1 MKGKA
6 LPVLL
11 LILAFDVCF
20 TSADLT
26 AQERNPKPVSDRK
39 LEKEKKQALAFA
51 RTDSLVS
58 SRQFVFEA
66 EFSQGSDLVYVVV
79 DSIYGEVQNG
89 NRNNL
94 QGHIT
99 QFEVTR
105 DQKRKELSV
114 SMKMRGVINTADVF
128 LFISSYGSGKA
139 TVKSDFPGNFTFYG
153 KVTDFKSTTIHQ
165 EPSHM
170 VH

>member
-1 MKGKA
+1 MKGKT
-6 LPVLL
+6 LLVLL
-11 LILAFDVCF
+11 LTLAFNAFF
-20 TSADLT
+20 TSAALT
-26 AQERNPKPVSDRK
+26 AQERDLKPSSQRK
-39 LEKEKKQALAFA
+39 LEKEQKQALAFA
-51 RTDSLVS
+51 RTDSLVT
-58 SRQFVFEA
+58 SRQFVFQA
-66 EFSQGSDLVYVVV
+66 EFSQGSDLVYVMV

-89 NRNNL
+89 IRNNL

-128 LFISSYGSGKA
+128 LYIGSSGSGKA
-139 TVKSDFPGNFTFYG
+139 TVKSDFPGNFSFYG
-153 KVTDFKSTTIHQ
+153 NVTDFENTTIHQ

>member
-6 LPVLL
+6 FPVLL